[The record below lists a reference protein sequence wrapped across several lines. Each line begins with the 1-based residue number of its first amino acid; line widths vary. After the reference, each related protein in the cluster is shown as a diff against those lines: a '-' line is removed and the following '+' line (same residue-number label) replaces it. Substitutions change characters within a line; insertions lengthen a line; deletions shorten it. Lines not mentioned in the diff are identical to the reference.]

1 MYRPRVKICCIS
13 SIEEARMAI
22 QAGAD
27 ALGLVADMP
36 SGPGIISDKLIADIA
51 RKIPPPIAT
60 FLLTS
65 ETEAKRIIVHYMRVS
80 TNAIQIVDEL
90 TDGTFHEI
98 KKTLPAVKLVQA
110 IHVKDKESVEKAIH
124 VSQFV
129 DAILL
134 DSGNPDLDTKVL
146 GGTGKIHNWKLSKK
160 ICRSIDVPVF
170 LAGGINTGNVREAL
184 KTVQPFGI
192 DICSGVR
199 TNGKLDRKK
208 LNDLFRLLH

>member
-98 KKTLPAVKLVQA
+98 KKTLPAVKLVQV

>member
-98 KKTLPAVKLVQA
+98 KKTLPAVKLVQV

-146 GGTGKIHNWKLSKK
+146 GGTGKIHNWK
-160 ICRSIDVPVF
+160 
-170 LAGGINTGNVREAL
+170 
-184 KTVQPFGI
+184 
-192 DICSGVR
+192 
-199 TNGKLDRKK
+199 
-208 LNDLFRLLH
+208 